1 MKITQSV
8 KDKVVKDMK
17 KIKEKTPKKKSIQRF
32 FWEIYKC
39 FDDTFD
45 PAEELKQ
52 QDTED
57 LL

>member
-1 MKITQSV
+1 MKELINE
-8 KDKVVKDMK
+8 MK
-17 KIKEKTPKKKSIQRF
+17 EIRQKNQEKEYIQPF
-32 FWEIYKC
+32 FWEIFKC